1 MVCVLA
7 IIAPLKGHEFHR
19 ACSNIGGQF
28 ISISPASQNCIN
40 IMEIR
45 KADKSV
51 DDLLDGPGA
60 EKSLLAAKIQRLHT
74 FFSLLIPDMSHEE
87 RQLLDDAMICTY
99 GVKGITHDNASLEQ
113 LKNPGCY
120 KEMPILGDLYE
131 ILAASPETKRL
142 ANILNRLVNGS
153 ARSFNQQTNV
163 ALDNKYIVLDI
174 SELTGD
180 LLTVGMFVALDFVWD
195 KAKEN
200 RTAEKAIFVDECWQ
214 LIGASS
220 NRQAAESVL
229 ELAKTIR
236 GYGGSLVCATQDLN
250 DFFALDDGKYGK
262 GIINNSKTKI
272 LLNLEEEEAQ
282 RVQGVLHLSEAEL
295 MEITHFERGSAL
307 ISTNNNTL
315 VEDTTLIQNAAT
327 PYPVEF
333 AFSKDWD
340 GFTKTALFEAGG
352 VSMAVV
358 LNEDKCDIPGEC
370 LKKGG
375 IPLKIAVY
383 GIKGEERKS
392 TGWHVTSKI
401 LFPANISVGTGGS
414 GDPMGDEAYKQIMGI
429 IGDPSTAGFGNKTL
443 TEVIVEIQRS
453 ISGTA
458 SDKEVDDMLNDAFAS
473 SDPGGST
480 PDNTASDK
488 EVDDLLND
496 VFGEQP

>member
-1 MVCVLA
+1 MA
-7 IIAPLKGHEFHR
+7 
-19 ACSNIGGQF
+19 
-28 ISISPASQNCIN
+28 
-40 IMEIR
+40 EI
-45 KADKSV
+45 KK
-51 DDLLDGPGA
+51 
-60 EKSLLAAKIQRLHT
+60 
-74 FFSLLIPDMSHEE
+74 
-87 RQLLDDAMICTY
+87 LLDDAIETEINNLNSASDKDEKSEVIKNLAALHKLRIEEIKTETEIEEKSERRAMDKAAHDEDATLKAFQLDENTLDRYAKIGIAAAELVLPLMFY
-99 GVKGITHDNASLEQ
+99 GVWMRRGLRFEETGTFTSQ
-113 LKNPGCY
+113 TFKN
-120 KEMPILGDLYE
+120 LF
-131 ILAASPETKRL
+131 
-142 ANILNRLVNGS
+142 NR
-153 ARSFNQQTNV
+153 F
-163 ALDNKYIVLDI
+163 KP
-174 SELTGD
+174 
-180 LLTVGMFVALDFVWD
+180 
-195 KAKEN
+195 
-200 RTAEKAIFVDECWQ
+200 
-214 LIGASS
+214 
-220 NRQAAESVL
+220 
-229 ELAKTIR
+229 
-236 GYGGSLVCATQDLN
+236 
-250 DFFALDDGKYGK
+250 
-262 GIINNSKTKI
+262 
-272 LLNLEEEEAQ
+272 
-282 RVQGVLHLSEAEL
+282 
-295 MEITHFERGSAL
+295 
-307 ISTNNNTL
+307 
-315 VEDTTLIQNAAT
+315 TLIQNAAT

-340 GFTKTALFEAGG
+340 GFAKTALFEAGG

-358 LNEDKCDIPGEC
+358 LSEDKCDIPGEC

-383 GIKGEERKS
+383 GVKGEERKS